1 MFSKKLTVGMT
12 LAFRP
17 TASKAL
23 AGIAAHVINV
33 WPRFHSGD
41 YLVTLEF
48 EKPVRYGKD
57 LIRHI
62 DAFASELYHPGE
74 TRAALAME
82 HAA

>member
-1 MFSKKLTVGMT
+1 MFGNKLKVGMT

-17 TASKAL
+17 TASKVL
-23 AGIAAHVINV
+23 AGIPAHVINV
-33 WPRFHSGD
+33 WPPFHSGD

-62 DAFASELYHPGE
+62 DAFASELYQPGE
-74 TRAALAME
+74 TRAALAVR